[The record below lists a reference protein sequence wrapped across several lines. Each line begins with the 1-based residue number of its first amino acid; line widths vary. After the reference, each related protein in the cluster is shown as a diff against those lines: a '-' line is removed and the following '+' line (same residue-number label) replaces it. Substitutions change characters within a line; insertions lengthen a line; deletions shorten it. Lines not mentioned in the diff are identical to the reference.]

1 MARVI
6 AISNLKGGSAKS
18 TTTIAL
24 GAELAQ
30 LGQRTLLIDVDAQGH
45 VSEGY
50 GIPALSLTHDLSEV
64 LTGDTP
70 ITDIL
75 LPLRPN
81 LTLAPGNLKLAYVE
95 PFLVNEVGREQK
107 LADALERVE
116 NDFDIILIDCPPS
129 VGIYTVNAFRAASEV
144 LVPMT
149 AEFFALIGVSMLFD
163 SLERIR
169 KGLKHQVTVTGIV
182 PTRVTRTTNSRQ
194 VVEQIDKEIGARHR
208 IFTSIPEAV
217 AVRSAAAAGQ
227 PVTEFSPDSPASVA
241 YRKLAQEVL
250 NGA

>member
-1 MARVI
+1 MPGTD
-6 AISNLKGGSAKS
+6 LF
-18 TTTIAL
+18 
-24 GAELAQ
+24 
-30 LGQRTLLIDVDAQGH
+30 ID
-45 VSEGY
+45 
-50 GIPALSLTHDLSEV
+50 LFHDL
-64 LTGDTP
+64 
-70 ITDIL
+70 
-75 LPLRPN
+75 
-81 LTLAPGNLKLAYVE
+81 PGNRRPGDARRHDAGHRHLMLEPLANALQRVKE
-95 PFLVNEVGREQK
+95 HR
-107 LADALERVE
+107 DALERVE